1 MTEILKQ
8 GQYSPLP
15 VEKQI
20 VIIFAGT
27 NGYLDDLEIEDC
39 QPFEQGLYEFM
50 DSSYP
55 SVGSQIIQKKQID
68 EPLRAEIRK
77 MLDEYKA
84 KFLAERKAKAA
95 YSGSGPFPP
104 CSRERDEGWRPAARQ
119 LEKALI
125 MATLLDIRRR
135 IRSVKSTQQ
144 ITRAMKMVAAARLR
158 RAQDGIFNA
167 RPYANEMLTLL
178 ASLAARTE
186 QRAHPLLAERPI
198 EKVLLVLITA
208 DRGLCGAFNANLIR
222 AAQDYL
228 EVHHDQEVSIIAVGR
243 KGRDV
248 FRKQPG
254 KMLSE
259 HINLFGHL
267 KFSHA
272 QQIAK
277 EIIDLY
283 TQQKVDAVDFL
294 YNAFKSIMTQRVVI
308 ERYLPVK
315 PLQPA
320 AGEALIDYIYE
331 QPAPEIFNSLLPR
344 YLETEVYRVLLESQ
358 AAELAARMTAMD
370 AATNNASDLIES
382 LTLHLNRVRQAAIT
396 REIIEVVSGAA
407 AT

>member
-1 MTEILKQ
+1 
-8 GQYSPLP
+8 
-15 VEKQI
+15 
-20 VIIFAGT
+20 
-27 NGYLDDLEIEDC
+27 
-39 QPFEQGLYEFM
+39 
-50 DSSYP
+50 
-55 SVGSQIIQKKQID
+55 
-68 EPLRAEIRK
+68 
-77 MLDEYKA
+77 
-84 KFLAERKAKAA
+84 
-95 YSGSGPFPP
+95 
-104 CSRERDEGWRPAARQ
+104 
-119 LEKALI
+119 

-158 RAQDGIFNA
+158 RAQDSIFKA
-167 RPYANEMLTLL
+167 RPYANQMLTLL

-228 EVHHDQEVSIIAVGR
+228 EERGGKEVSIIAVGR

-248 FRKQPG
+248 FRKRSV
-254 KMLSE
+254 KVVSE

-267 KFSHA
+267 EFSHA
-272 QQIAK
+272 QKVAK

-283 TQQKVDAVDFL
+283 TQQKADAVDFL
-294 YNAFKSIMTQRVVI
+294 YNEFKSVLMQRVRV

-315 PLQPA
+315 PVQPA

-331 QPAPEIFNSLLPR
+331 QPAPEILNTLLPR
-344 YLETEVYRVLLESQ
+344 YVEIEVYRALLESQ

-370 AATNNASDLIES
+370 AATNNAAELIDS